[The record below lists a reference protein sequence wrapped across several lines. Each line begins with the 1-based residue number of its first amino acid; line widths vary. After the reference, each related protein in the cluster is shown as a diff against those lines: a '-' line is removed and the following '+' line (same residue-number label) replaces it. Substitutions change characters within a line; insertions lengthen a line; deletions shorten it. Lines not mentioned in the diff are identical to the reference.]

1 MSPVWKDV
9 KRTVVLGESGDGHT
23 MGKLLNTYSWK
34 LRERMRLT
42 FYGATQEVT
51 GSMHLVE
58 VNGKRI
64 LLECGLYQGPRAET
78 YTRNLH
84 FPFDVASIDVVI
96 ISHAH
101 IDHVGNLPN
110 LVKQGYRGN
119 VWATA
124 ATRNLATYMLMDS
137 AYIQENDVEYLNK
150 KRVRDG
156 EPPVE
161 PLYTQ
166 ADAQAALKQFISVGL
181 DRPVPVADGVELT
194 FYNAGHILGAAH
206 VVLSIQDH
214 ESGKQIRLAFSGDIG
229 REHSAILRDLEP
241 VGDADLVIME
251 STYGDRLHG
260 DMSQARRELRDVVN
274 ATSRQSGKVIIPAFA
289 VGRTQ
294 EIVYALNQMDAD
306 GDIPRLPVYVD
317 SPLAVNATDVFRM
330 HPEAWNDEVREF
342 LLEDKRRSPFDYSE
356 VEYIREARRSKQLN
370 AMPGPAIII
379 SASGMAESGRI
390 LHHLK
395 NNIEYPQNTILLVS
409 FAAEGTLARKLKDGA
424 KKVNIFGAEFDVR
437 AQVESIEGYSAH
449 ADQHELLDW
458 ASQFDR
464 TRLERLFLV
473 HGELEPMRTFKGKL
487 AEAGIG
493 PVEMPTRGQSFNF

>member
-1 MSPVWKDV
+1 
-9 KRTVVLGESGDGHT
+9 
-23 MGKLLNTYSWK
+23 
-34 LRERMRLT
+34 MRIT

-51 GSMHLVE
+51 GSMHLLE
-58 VNGKRI
+58 VNGQRI

-84 FPFDVASIDVVI
+84 FPFDMSSINTVI

-110 LVKQGYRGN
+110 LVKQGFRGN
-119 VWATA
+119 VWCTA
-124 ATRNLATYMLMDS
+124 ATRNLATYMLLDS
-137 AYIQENDVEYLNK
+137 AYIQENDVSYLNK
-150 KRVRDG
+150 RRKRDG

-161 PLYTQ
+161 PIYTR
-166 ADAQAALKQFISVGL
+166 ADAQKALEQFVTIGL
-181 DRPVPVADGVELT
+181 GRPVYVADGVELT

-206 VVLSIQDH
+206 VALVINDH
-214 ESGKQIRLAFSGDIG
+214 ETGKTSRLVFSGDVG
-229 REHSAILRDLEP
+229 RKESSILRDLEP

-251 STYGDRLHG
+251 STYGDRLHE
-260 DMSQARRELRDVVN
+260 DVSQARQALRNVVN
-274 ATSRQSGKVIIPAFA
+274 DTSRRAGKVIIPAFA

-294 EIVYALNQMDAD
+294 EIVYALNQLDAD
-306 GDIPRLPVYVD
+306 GDIPRVPLYVD

-342 LLEDKRRSPFDYSE
+342 VMEDKRKSPFDYPQ

-409 FAAEGTLARKLKDGA
+409 FMAEGTLGRKLKDGM
-424 KKVNIFGAEFDVR
+424 KRVNIFGAPYDVR
-437 AQVESIEGYSAH
+437 AEVVSIEGYSAH
-449 ADQHELLDW
+449 ADQRELLHW
-458 ASQFDR
+458 ANQFDR
-464 TRLERLFLV
+464 TRLQRLFLV
-473 HGELEPMRTFKGKL
+473 HGEPEPMSVLAEKL
-487 AEAGIG
+487 HEAGIG
-493 PVEMPTRGQSFNF
+493 PTEMPTRGQSFEF

>member
-1 MSPVWKDV
+1 
-9 KRTVVLGESGDGHT
+9 
-23 MGKLLNTYSWK
+23 
-34 LRERMRLT
+34 MRLT

-58 VNGKRI
+58 VNGQRI

-84 FPFDVASIDVVI
+84 FPFDVASIETVI

-110 LVKQGYRGN
+110 LVKQGFRGN
-119 VWATA
+119 VWCTA

-137 AYIQENDVEYLNK
+137 AFIQENDVEYVNK
-150 KRVRDG
+150 RRARAG

-161 PLYTQ
+161 PLYTRD
-166 ADAQAALKQFISVGL
+166 DAQMALEQFVGIGL
-181 DRPVPVADGVELT
+181 GRPVLVADGVELT
-194 FYNAGHILGAAH
+194 FYSAGHILGAAH
-206 VVLSIQDH
+206 VALQI
-214 ESGKQIRLAFSGDIG
+214 EERNTGKGTRLLFSGDIG

-251 STYGDRLHG
+251 STYGDHLHE
-260 DMSQARRELRDVVN
+260 DFSQAQRALRNVIN
-274 ATSRQSGKVIIPAFA
+274 ATARRTGKVIIPSFA

-294 EIVYALNQMDAD
+294 EIVYALNQLDAN
-306 GDIPRLPVYVD
+306 GDIPRVPVYVD

-330 HPEAWNDEVREF
+330 HPEAWNEEVRDF
-342 LLEDKRRSPFDYSE
+342 LMEDKRKSPFDYAE
-356 VEYIREARRSKQLN
+356 VEYVRESRRSKQLN

-395 NNIEYPQNTILLVS
+395 NNIEYVQNTILLVS
-409 FAAEGTLARKLKDGA
+409 FMAEGTLGRKLKDGM
-424 KKVNIFGAEFDVR
+424 KRVNIFGAEFEVR
-437 AQVESIEGYSAH
+437 AEVVSIEGYSAH
-449 ADQHELLDW
+449 ADQRELLHW
-458 ASQFDR
+458 ASRFDR
-464 TRLERLFLV
+464 TRLKRIFLV
-473 HGELEPMRTFKGKL
+473 HGEPGPMEVLKEKLEEGGRGRV
-487 AEAGIG
+487 I
-493 PVEMPTRGQSFNF
+493 MPTRGQSFEF

>member
-1 MSPVWKDV
+1 
-9 KRTVVLGESGDGHT
+9 
-23 MGKLLNTYSWK
+23 
-34 LRERMRLT
+34 MRLT

-51 GSMHLVE
+51 GSMHLLE

-84 FPFDVASIDVVI
+84 FPFDVATIDVVI

-110 LVKQGYRGN
+110 LVKQGFRGN
-119 VWATA
+119 VWCTA
-124 ATRNLATYMLMDS
+124 ATRNLAAYMLMDS
-137 AYIQENDVEYLNK
+137 AFIQENDVEYVNK
-150 KRVRDG
+150 KRARVG

-161 PLYTQ
+161 PIYTQ
-166 ADAQAALKQFISVGL
+166 DDAKAALELFMSVGL
-181 DRPVPVADGVELT
+181 GRPVLVSDGVELT

-206 VVLSIQDH
+206 VALSIQDH
-214 ESGKQIRLAFSGDIG
+214 ETGKQKRLVFSGDIG
-229 REHSAILRDLEP
+229 REESTILRDLEP

-251 STYGDRLHG
+251 STYGNKLHE
-260 DMSQARRELRDVVN
+260 DFSHARRSLRNVVN
-274 ATSRQSGKVIIPAFA
+274 ATSRRGGKVIVPAFA

-294 EIVYALNQMDAD
+294 EIVYALNQLDAS
-306 GDIPRLPVYVD
+306 GDIPRVPVYVD

-330 HPEAWNDEVREF
+330 HPEAWNEEVRQF
-342 LLEDKRRSPFDYSE
+342 LMDDNRKSPFDYAQ
-356 VEYIREARRSKQLN
+356 VEYVRESRRSKQLN

-409 FAAEGTLARKLKDGA
+409 FMAEETLGRKLKDGM
-424 KKVNIFGAEFDVR
+424 KKVNIFGAAFDVR
-437 AQVESIEGYSAH
+437 ADVVSIDGYSAH
-449 ADQHELLDW
+449 ADQRELLHW
-458 ASQFDR
+458 ANQFDR
-464 TRLERLFLV
+464 TRLKQLFLV
-473 HGELEPMRTFKGKL
+473 HGELEPMSVLKGKL
-487 AEAGIG
+487 EDSGFG
-493 PVEMPTRGQSFNF
+493 VVEMPTRGQSFVM

>member
-1 MSPVWKDV
+1 
-9 KRTVVLGESGDGHT
+9 
-23 MGKLLNTYSWK
+23 
-34 LRERMRLT
+34 MRLT
-42 FYGATQEVT
+42 FYGATREVT

-78 YTRNLH
+78 YTRNLQ
-84 FPFDVASIDVVI
+84 FPFDVESIDAVI

-137 AYIQENDVEYLNK
+137 AYIQENDVEYVNK
-150 KRVRDG
+150 KRMRDG

-161 PLYTQ
+161 PLYTT
-166 ADAQAALKQFISVGL
+166 ADAQMALEQFVGIGL
-181 DRPVPVADGVELT
+181 GRPVPVADGVELT

-206 VVLSIQDH
+206 VALSIDDRAT
-214 ESGKQIRLAFSGDIG
+214 GKQSRLLFSGDIG
-229 REHSAILRDLEP
+229 RAESSILRDLEP

-251 STYGDRLHG
+251 STYGDRLHE
-260 DMSQARRELRDVVN
+260 DVSQAQRALRNVVN
-274 ATSRQSGKVIIPAFA
+274 ATSRRAGKVIIPAFA
-289 VGRTQ
+289 VGRSQ
-294 EIVYALNQMDAD
+294 EIVYALNQLDAN
-306 GDIPRLPVYVD
+306 GDIPRVPLYVD

-330 HPEAWNDEVREF
+330 HPEAWNQEVRDF
-342 LLEDKRRSPFDYSE
+342 LLEDKRKSPFDYAQ
-356 VEYIREARRSKQLN
+356 VEYIRESRRSKQLN

-409 FAAEGTLARKLKDGA
+409 FMAEGTLWRKLKDGM

-437 AQVESIEGYSAH
+437 AEVVSIEGYSAH
-449 ADQHELLDW
+449 ADQRELLHW

-464 TRLERLFLV
+464 TRLKQLFLV
-473 HGELEPMRTFKGKL
+473 HGEPGPMNVLKGKL
-487 AEAGIG
+487 EDGSIG
-493 PVEMPTRGQSFNF
+493 PVEMPTRGQSFDF